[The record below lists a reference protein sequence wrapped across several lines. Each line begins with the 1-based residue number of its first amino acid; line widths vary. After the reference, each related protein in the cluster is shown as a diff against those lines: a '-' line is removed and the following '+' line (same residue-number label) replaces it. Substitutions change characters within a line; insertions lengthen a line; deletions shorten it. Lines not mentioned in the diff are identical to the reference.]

1 MATKPT
7 KSTKD
12 FFENTLINFWCFWCV
27 SSRKHSSVF
36 SVATVL
42 FLGAVVSLLAFSA
55 PVVAA
60 VQERPDAADR
70 VLLSQAITTAESFDD
85 RFDAEV
91 WLTDMANRLRRW
103 DEVPVEERI
112 LILKTVHQEAAH
124 AGLAPELV
132 LSVIH
137 VESNFDRF
145 AISSAGA
152 RGLMQVMPFW
162 LDELNRPDDD
172 LFDIRT
178 NIRFGCTIL
187 RHYLDRERGNHSRA
201 LARYNGSVGKTW
213 YPMRVFEA
221 MRKRW
226 YLQ

>member
-1 MATKPT
+1 M
-7 KSTKD
+7 
-12 FFENTLINFWCFWCV
+12 
-27 SSRKHSSVF
+27 F
-36 SVATVL
+36 SVARSLCV
-42 FLGAVVSLLAFSA
+42 GAAVTLLAVSA
-55 PVVAA
+55 TVGAA

-112 LILKTVHQEAAH
+112 LILQTVHQEAVH

-162 LDELNRPDDD
+162 LDELDRPGDD

-187 RHYLDRERGNHSRA
+187 RHYLDREKGNHSRA